1 MINKKLRYGLIG
13 AGSNAERKH
22 LNNYMTLP
30 NVELAAICDV
40 NIENAQRLAQK
51 YSIPKVYSNYE
62 DMLNNE
68 ELDLVSVCTPN
79 YLHAE
84 ISIYAL
90 EKGVNVHC
98 EKPLAINAR
107 EAQKIVEAKIRSGK
121 QVMVGLNNRFT
132 NEAVYLKKYIDA
144 GYLGDIYQVK
154 AGWIR
159 RSGIPGRGTW
169 FTNKDCAGGGVMID
183 LGVHYLDLALYL
195 IGMPEPSY
203 VTGSVHQ
210 NFCHTTT
217 RNRNGYKGNPNGIF
231 NVEDAAIGFI
241 GLQNGATVNFE
252 FSWASNIEQD
262 KTFIEIIGTKG
273 GVSLINGELKIFS
286 ELLDTCVDISPK
298 LNPNIKLMNEF
309 EHFTNSILS
318 GEVLIA
324 PAEHGVY
331 MMNIIDHFYEASRR
345 KEPVFFEKGKNKVL
359 LLTSS
364 F

>member
-1 MINKKLRYGLIG
+1 MNNKKLRYGLIG

-30 NVELAAICDV
+30 NVELVSICDV
-40 NIENAQRLAQK
+40 NIESAERLAQK
-51 YSIPKVYSNYE
+51 YNIKKVYSNYE

-68 ELDLVSVCTPN
+68 ELDLVSICTPN

-90 EKGVNVHC
+90 SKGVNVHC
-98 EKPLAINAR
+98 EKPLAVNAI
-107 EAQKIVEAKIRSGK
+107 EAQKIVEAKNKSGK
-121 QVMVGLNNRFT
+121 KVMLGLNNRFT
-132 NEAVYLKKYIDA
+132 NEAVFLKKYIDA

-183 LGVHYLDLALYL
+183 LGVHYLDLALFL

-203 VTGSVHQ
+203 ITGSTHE
-210 NFCHTTT
+210 NFTETTT
-217 RNRNGYKGNPNGIF
+217 RNRNGYKGNPNGVF
-231 NVEDAAIGFI
+231 NVEDTAIGFI

-262 KTFIEIIGTKG
+262 KAFVEILGTKG
-273 GVSLINGELKIFS
+273 GVSLINGEVKIHS
-286 ELLDTCVDISPK
+286 EIVDTCVDISPN
-298 LNPNIKLMNEF
+298 LNPNIKLKNEF
-309 EHFTNSILS
+309 EHFVTSILS
-318 GEVLIA
+318 DEKIIA

-331 MMNIIDHFYEASRR
+331 MMNIIDHFYKAASR
-345 KEPVFFEKGKNKVL
+345 KEPVFFEKVKNKVRL
-359 LLTSS
+359 LSS